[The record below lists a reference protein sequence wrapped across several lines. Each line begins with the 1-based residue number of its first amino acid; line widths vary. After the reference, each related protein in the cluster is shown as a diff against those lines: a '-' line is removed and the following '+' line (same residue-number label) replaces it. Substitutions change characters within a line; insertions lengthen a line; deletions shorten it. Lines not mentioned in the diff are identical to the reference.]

1 MIKVKISKHISNW
14 FGKKPY
20 TKASYITA
28 IATVL
33 LFVITAVAV
42 WVAIR
47 EYRLNLKLADHA
59 EIEKIEIQ
67 FEGGVTCSQDY
78 KTRFATLP
86 NMSGGHKIIMPTR
99 WPVIICNNGQNTV
112 SLVAY
117 NARSRIQGTK
127 RNIGTNILDEIGRR
141 ISLPVTLHSGESVR
155 LYLEVPIRI
164 PSFVF
169 DLVKNTAQ
177 FSADFTPAELDEYLK
192 EKHGVDF
199 YGNPYRYASKIGSIG
214 DERVAVHIFRYNDE
228 GDLIKEGMQAD
239 QVTLEFRTS
248 RDNYFSARALY
259 YEMRTFKPQQI
270 RYLPQGRPANIKFQ
284 LEPIDSLP
292 NVKDA
297 NTVIDNGG
305 G

>member
-1 MIKVKISKHISNW
+1 MSKHISEW
-14 FGKKPY
+14 FSKKPY

-59 EIEKIEIQ
+59 KIEKIEIQ

-127 RNIGTNILDEIGRR
+127 RNIGTNILNETGRR
-141 ISLPVTLHSGESVR
+141 ISLPIILRSGEGVR
-155 LYLEVPIRI
+155 FFLEVPIRI
-164 PSFVF
+164 LPSVF
-169 DLVKNTAQ
+169 DLVKNTEQ
-177 FSADFTPAELDEYLK
+177 FSADFTPAELDEYLEK
-192 EKHGVDF
+192 KHGVDF
-199 YGNPYRYASKIGSIG
+199 YGNPYRYASKLRGLG
-214 DERVAVHIFRYNDE
+214 NDRVAAHIFCYDND
-228 GDLIKEGMQAD
+228 GNLTKESMQAD
-239 QVTLEFRTS
+239 QVTLEFRTA
-248 RDNYFSARALY
+248 RDNYFSAR
-259 YEMRTFKPQQI
+259 
-270 RYLPQGRPANIKFQ
+270 
-284 LEPIDSLP
+284 SLSE
-292 NVKDA
+292 
-297 NTVIDNGG
+297 
-305 G
+305 